1 MPDSELLDRLGGGL
15 QQLGITLPATAQER
29 LITYLRLL
37 ERWNRA
43 YNLTAVRDIRQMVSR
58 HLLDSLAVLPLL
70 RSGRLIDV
78 GSGAGLPGIPLA
90 MARPEMRCVLL
101 DSNAKKTRFLIQAAA
116 ELELSNV
123 EVVHS
128 RVEEYRPAELFD
140 TVTTRAFAGLGEMIR
155 HTRHLLAERGR
166 FVALKGANVEGE
178 IENLPDGF
186 VIGELTVLQIPG
198 SNSLRYAAVIRR
210 DTQDLPG
217 ELRAKKIRSPG

>member
-1 MPDSELLDRLGGGL
+1 VPDSELLDRLGGGL

-70 RSGRLIDV
+70 RNGRLIDV

-140 TVTTRAFAGLGEMIR
+140 MVTTRAFASLAETIR
-155 HTRHLLAERGR
+155 CTRPLLADRGR
-166 FVALKGANVEGE
+166 LVALKGVNVQRESE
-178 IENLPDGF
+178 DLPDGF
-186 VIGELTVLQIPG
+186 IISELRPLQIPDAG
-198 SNSLRYAAVIRR
+198 SLRYAAVI
-210 DTQDLPG
+210 Q
-217 ELRAKKIRSPG
+217 RSRH